1 MTKIFVP
8 QPIPDVAIARLREI
22 AEVTLFDRL
31 DRQISEDELVE
42 AVTEQ
47 NILYA
52 LGEIDYTQRVIDA
65 APDLE
70 LIAAMHMT
78 AKFVDIPYA
87 STKQIP
93 VCGLPKT
100 GVGKTTAEFTFA
112 LLMATAWRLPEAD
125 AFLRADKWHQNQSTA
140 FMGSRLYGKTLGIV
154 GMGLIGQG
162 VARRAVACDMNIIYN
177 KRVPLSPAEEAV
189 YGGAEHRSLED
200 LFMESDIIAITPAL
214 THATKGLISEDLI
227 SLMKP
232 TAILIN
238 TSRGPIVDEE
248 ALERALR
255 AGRIRGA
262 GLDVYWTE
270 VPEANPGPIAGL
282 KDLPNVVLTPHMGSA
297 ARETRDE
304 MAMRTVQN
312 IERFLD
318 GKRPFN
324 VLNPEVYGETA
335 IVDEVIG

>member
-8 QPIPDVAIARLREI
+8 QAIPDVALDRLRELGD
-22 AEVTLFDRL
+22 VTVFEEI
-31 DRQISEDELVE
+31 DRQISEDELVA
-42 AVTEQ
+42 AVKSMHV
-47 NILYA
+47 LYA
-52 LGEIDYTQRVIDA
+52 LGEIHYTQRVIDA
-65 APDLE
+65 APDLR

-87 STKQIP
+87 STRQIP

-125 AFLRADKWHQNQSTA
+125 AFLRAGKWHQNQSTA

-154 GMGLIGQG
+154 GMGVVGQG
-162 VARRAVACDMNIIYN
+162 VAKRAAACDMRILYN
-177 KRVPLSPAEEAV
+177 KRSPLSPAEETV

-200 LFMESDIIAITPAL
+200 LFMESDIVAL
-214 THATKGLISEDLI
+214 TPSLTNETKGLISDDMI

-232 TAILIN
+232 SAILIN
-238 TSRGPIVDEE
+238 TSRGPILDEE

-255 AGRIRGA
+255 EGRIRGA

-270 VPEANPGPIAGL
+270 VPQSNPGPLPGL
-282 KDLPNVVLTPHMGSA
+282 KELPNVVLTPHMGSA
-297 ARETRDE
+297 ARETREE

-312 IERFLD
+312 IERFLA
-318 GKRPFN
+318 GRRPFN
-324 VLNPEVYGETA
+324 VLNPEVYGDAA
-335 IVDEVIG
+335 IDDEVIG